1 MVPVVVSMISLCVS
15 VLSFFFFRRYIRR
28 QTAATRLLADY
39 RDEVGRLIAE
49 IDAATDRDSLLVE
62 ERIKILRK
70 LLEDTDRRIA
80 TYVRELQR
88 SRKGEAMYASLGRG
102 IRAALDTRPVAQ
114 EQPPVLL
121 AEPVPSQD
129 GASDAAPVPMEETN
143 PAGETS
149 ESVAAGDSAASG
161 EAGET
166 VAQENLPPPMALPTA
181 LPKALPSTKSKLK
194 AQIAEMSAR
203 DIPPQE
209 IASKLDISLAEVD
222 FALNLLNR
230 PAS

>member
-149 ESVAAGDSAASG
+149 ESVAASA
-161 EAGET
+161 ET